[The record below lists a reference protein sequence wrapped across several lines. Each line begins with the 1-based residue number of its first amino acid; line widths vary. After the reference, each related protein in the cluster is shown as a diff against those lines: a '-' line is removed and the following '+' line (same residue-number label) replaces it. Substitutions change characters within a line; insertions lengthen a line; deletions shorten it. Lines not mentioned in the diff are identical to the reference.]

1 MSAVVLP
8 IFPLPDLT
16 FFPHTL
22 LPLHVFEARYRA
34 MVVDALSRD
43 RRLAVVRLRP
53 GYEADYSG
61 KPAVYD
67 VAGAGEIVKCERLP
81 TGRFNLVL
89 KGDTRIRIE
98 RELPTDTLYR
108 LVRAAPLADRP
119 AARDLG
125 PEVARIRDAC
135 HRLLSALGRPRE
147 LLDEALKPENQP
159 GLVADQIAAVLPE
172 ADVRQELLETVDVEA
187 RVGRLLAALED
198 LVRQI
203 TGGGGG

>member
-1 MSAVVLP
+1 VSQVVLP

-22 LPLHVFEARYRA
+22 LPLHIFEARYRA
-34 MVVDALSRD
+34 MVVAALARD

-53 GYEADYSG
+53 GYEPGYAG

-81 TGRFNLVL
+81 TGRYNLVL
-89 KGDTRIRIE
+89 KGDARVRIE

-108 LVRAAPLADRP
+108 LVRAEPLLDRLP
-119 AARDLG
+119 ERDLE
-125 PEVARIRDAC
+125 PEIARIRDAR
-135 HRLLSALGRPRE
+135 HRLLVALGRLLE
-147 LLDEALKPENQP
+147 LLDEALPPEHAP
-159 GLVADQIAAVLPE
+159 GMVADQIAAVLPD
-172 ADVRQELLETVDVEA
+172 ADARQELLETVGVEP
-187 RVGRLLAALED
+187 RVVRLLAALED

-203 TGGGGG
+203 TGRKEG